1 MARAYSLDLRE
12 RVVAAVADGKSCGE
26 AAEQFAVS
34 RSSAIKWSRRKRETG
49 SAAPAK
55 IGGHRPFL
63 LADQRDWIAERIAE
77 KPDLTVQALLDELR
91 AKGTVVSFDTL
102 WRFLRG
108 LGMTFKK
115 NRSAKRARSI

>member
-12 RVVAAVADGKSCGE
+12 RVVAAVAGGNSCTE
-26 AAEQFAVS
+26 AAKQFAVS

-55 IGGHRPFL
+55 IGGRRPFL
-63 LADQRDWIAERIAE
+63 LADQRDWIAGRIAE
-77 KPDLTVQALLDELR
+77 KPDLTVQALLDELK

-115 NRSAKRARSI
+115 NRSAKRAGST